1 MPIYAVLGYMSPA
14 KAIKTFRDLLAFLTI
29 IPVGGKEDFVFT
41 SAENMYLFPLI
52 GGLIGTLAGAY
63 FIGSSFI
70 LQFLLGLVN
79 NIVALPVD
87 FLARSAVA
95 AMTVAFL
102 LVMTG
107 LQHFDG
113 LIDLGNALGYRSE
126 HDRKMAAHAWTVNYS
141 GAVFAMIIEFAAFL
155 GLFLLVPAFTNPL
168 IIFAAIISA
177 EVSAKLAMVTL
188 VWIGKPTHKGL
199 GSIFLKKA
207 KKKLNIVA
215 YAVSAVITFVLFSLA
230 VNPVYGI
237 LGVGLVFVSIP
248 VALVM
253 EKVSE
258 RVFGGVSGD
267 VIGATNEVS
276 RAVTL
281 VLLAGALILF

>member
-1 MPIYAVLGYMSPA
+1 
-14 KAIKTFRDLLAFLTI
+14 
-29 IPVGGKEDFVFT
+29 
-41 SAENMYLFPLI
+41 
-52 GGLIGTLAGAY
+52 
-63 FIGSSFI
+63 
-70 LQFLLGLVN
+70 
-79 NIVALPVD
+79 
-87 FLARSAVA
+87 
-95 AMTVAFL
+95 MTVAFL

-126 HDRKMAAHAWTVNYS
+126 HERKMAAHAWTVGYS
-141 GAVFAMIIEFAAFL
+141 GAAFAMVVEFTAFL
-155 GLFLLVPAFTNPL
+155 GLFLLVLEFTNPL
-168 IIFAAIISA
+168 IVFAAIITA
-177 EVSAKLAMVTL
+177 EIGAKLAMVTL

-215 YAVSAVITFVLFSLA
+215 YIVSAVLAFVLFTLA
-230 VNPVYGI
+230 NGI
-237 LGVGLVFVSIP
+237 FFGLLGVGLVFVSVP

-253 EKVSE
+253 EKVAE
-258 RVFGGVSGD
+258 KVFGGVSGD

-281 VLLAGALILF
+281 VLLAGVLILL

>member
-1 MPIYAVLGYMSPA
+1 MSPA

-29 IPVGGKEDFVFT
+29 IPMGGKEDFVFT

-52 GGLIGTLAGAY
+52 GGFIGTLAAAY
-63 FIGSSFI
+63 FVGSIFLI
-70 LQFLLGLVN
+70 QFVLGIVN
-79 NIVALPVD
+79 SVVALPAS
-87 FLARSAVA
+87 FLARFFSA
-95 AMTVAFL
+95 AMTIAFL
-102 LVMTG
+102 LVLTG

-126 HDRKMAAHAWTVNYS
+126 HERKMAAHAWTVGHS
-141 GAVFAMIIEFAAFL
+141 GAAFALIVEFSAFL
-155 GLFLLVPAFTNPL
+155 GLFLLVPEFTNPL
-168 IIFAAIISA
+168 IVFASIIAA
-177 EVSAKLAMVTL
+177 EISAKLAMVTL

-215 YAVSAVITFVLFSLA
+215 YVISAIIAFALFTIAHSLL
-230 VNPVYGI
+230 YGV
-237 LGVGLVFVSIP
+237 LGVGLVFASIP
-248 VALVM
+248 VAVFM
-253 EKVSE
+253 EKVAE
-258 RVFGGVSGD
+258 KVFGGVSGD

-281 VLLAGALILF
+281 VLLAGLLILL

>member
-1 MPIYAVLGYMSPA
+1 M
-14 KAIKTFRDLLAFLTI
+14 
-29 IPVGGKEDFVFT
+29 GGKEDFVFT

-52 GGLIGTLAGAY
+52 GSFIGTLAGAY
-63 FIGSSFI
+63 FIGISFI
-70 LQFLLGLVN
+70 LQFLLSLVN
-79 NIVALPVD
+79 SFVTLPVD
-87 FLARSAVA
+87 FLVRFVSA

-141 GAVFAMIIEFAAFL
+141 GAIFAMIVEFVAFL

-168 IIFAAIISA
+168 VIFAAIISA
-177 EVSAKLAMVTL
+177 EVAAKLAMVTL
-188 VWIGKPTHKGL
+188 VWIGKTTHKGL

-207 KKKLNIVA
+207 KKKLNIAA
-215 YAVSAVITFVLFSLA
+215 YAISAVLAFILFSLA
-230 VNPVYGI
+230 VNPIYGV

-248 VALVM
+248 IACVM
-253 EKVSE
+253 EKVAE
-258 RVFGGVSGD
+258 KVFGGVSGD
-267 VIGATNEVS
+267 IIGATNEVS

-281 VLLAGALILF
+281 VLLAGVLMII

>member
-1 MPIYAVLGYMSPA
+1 MYIVLGYMSPA

-29 IPVGGKEDFVFT
+29 IPMGGKEDFVFT
-41 SAENMYLFPLI
+41 SAENMYLFPII
-52 GGLIGTLAGAY
+52 GGFIGTLAAAY
-63 FIGSSFI
+63 FISSNFLI
-70 LQFLLGLVN
+70 QFLLGLVGN
-79 NIVALPVD
+79 VVALPIV
-87 FLARSAVA
+87 FLATFATA

-126 HDRKMAAHAWTVNYS
+126 HERKMAAHAWTVNYS
-141 GAVFAMIIEFAAFL
+141 GAVFAMIVEFTAFL
-155 GLFLLVPAFTNPL
+155 GLFLLVPEFSNPL
-168 IIFAAIISA
+168 IVFAAVITA

-215 YAVSAVITFVLFSLA
+215 YAISAVIAFVLFTLA
-230 VNPVYGI
+230 VNPFYGA
-237 LGVGLVFVSIP
+237 LGVGLVFVSVP

-253 EKVSE
+253 EKVAE
-258 RVFGGVSGD
+258 KVFGGVSGD

-281 VLLAGALILF
+281 VLLAGVLMLL

>member
-1 MPIYAVLGYMSPA
+1 MPMYAVLGYMSPA

-29 IPVGGKEDFVFT
+29 IPMGGKEDFVFT

-52 GGLIGTLAGAY
+52 GGFIGTLAGAY
-63 FIGSSFI
+63 FIGSC
-70 LQFLLGLVN
+70 FLLTFLVGLVS
-79 NIVALPVD
+79 NIVALPVN
-87 FLARSAVA
+87 FLANLASA
-95 AMTVAFL
+95 AMTIAFL
-102 LVMTG
+102 LVLTG

-113 LIDLGNALGYRSE
+113 LIDLGNALRFRNK

-141 GAVFAMIIEFAAFL
+141 GAVFAIVIEFTAFL

-215 YAVSAVITFVLFSLA
+215 YAVSAVIAFVLFTLA
-230 VNPVYGI
+230 VNPFYGV
-237 LGVGLVFVSIP
+237 LGVALVFVSVP

-258 RVFGGVSGD
+258 KVFGGVSGD

-281 VLLAGALILF
+281 VLLAAVLMII

>member
-1 MPIYAVLGYMSPA
+1 MSPA

-29 IPVGGKEDFVFT
+29 IPMGGKEDFVFT
-41 SAENMYLFPLI
+41 SAENMYLFPVI
-52 GGLIGTLAGAY
+52 GGFIGTLAAAY
-63 FIGSSFI
+63 FISSNFI
-70 LQFLLGLVN
+70 IQTLLNLASN
-79 NIVALPVD
+79 LVALPVN
-87 FLARSAVA
+87 FLATFASA

-126 HDRKMAAHAWTVNYS
+126 HERKMAAHAWTVGYS
-141 GAVFAMIIEFAAFL
+141 GAAFAMVVEFTAFL
-155 GLFLLVPAFTNPL
+155 GLFLLVPEFTNPL
-168 IIFAAIISA
+168 IVFAAIITA
-177 EVSAKLAMVTL
+177 EIGAKLAMVTL

-215 YAVSAVITFVLFSLA
+215 YVVSALLAFVLFTLA
-230 VNPVYGI
+230 NGPFFGL
-237 LGVGLVFVSIP
+237 LGVGLVFVSVP

-253 EKVSE
+253 EKVAE
-258 RVFGGVSGD
+258 KVFGGVSGD

-281 VLLAGALILF
+281 VLLVGVLILT

>member
-1 MPIYAVLGYMSPA
+1 MPMYVVLGYMSPA

-29 IPVGGKEDFVFT
+29 IPMGGKEDFVFT

-52 GGLIGTLAGAY
+52 GGFIGTLAGAY
-63 FIGSSFI
+63 FIGSNFV
-70 LQFLLGLVN
+70 LQFLLGLVSHV
-79 NIVALPVD
+79 VALPVN
-87 FLARSAVA
+87 FLANFATA

-113 LIDLGNALGYRSE
+113 LIDLGNAMGFRSE

-141 GAVFAMIIEFAAFL
+141 GAVFAMIVEFAAFL
-155 GLFLLVPAFTNPL
+155 GLFLLVPAFANPV
-168 IIFAAIISA
+168 IVFAAIISA

-207 KKKLNIVA
+207 KKKQNIIA
-215 YAVSAVITFVLFSLA
+215 YAISAVIAFVLFSLA
-230 VNPVYGI
+230 VNPVYGVV
-237 LGVGLVFVSIP
+237 GVGLVLVSVP
-248 VALVM
+248 VAVIM

-258 RVFGGVSGD
+258 KVFGGVSGD

-281 VLLAGALILF
+281 VLLAGVLMLI

>member
-1 MPIYAVLGYMSPA
+1 MFIVLGYMSPA

-29 IPVGGKEDFVFT
+29 IPMGGKEDFVFT

-52 GGLIGTLAGAY
+52 GGFIGTLAGAY
-63 FIGSSFI
+63 FIGSNYLI
-70 LQFLLGLVN
+70 HFLLGLVN
-79 NIVALPVD
+79 NLIALPVD
-87 FLARSAVA
+87 FLANFASA

-102 LVMTG
+102 LVLTG

-113 LIDLGNALGYRSE
+113 LIDLGNALRYRNE

-141 GAVFAMIIEFAAFL
+141 GAVFAMIVEFAAFL
-155 GLFLLVPAFTNPL
+155 GLFLLVPAFSNPL
-168 IIFAAIISA
+168 LIFAAIISA
-177 EVSAKLAMVTL
+177 EIAAKLAMVTL

-215 YAVSAVITFVLFSLA
+215 YAVSAVIAFVLFTLA
-230 VNPVYGI
+230 VNPLYGA
-237 LGVGLVFVSIP
+237 LGVGLVFVSVP
-248 VALVM
+248 VAWVM
-253 EKVSE
+253 EKVAE
-258 RVFGGVSGD
+258 KVFGGVSGD

-276 RAVTL
+276 RAITL
-281 VLLAGALILF
+281 VLLAGALMLI